1 MEQTRQNYLAWL
13 RDAHAMEEQAL
24 AMMQSMASR
33 LETYPQLRKRIQDH
47 IRETEGQVAALS
59 RLLDRQG
66 AGSSVVK
73 DTLGKM
79 TAFAQ
84 SMSGMFTGDEV
95 VKGTLGSYTFENME
109 IATYRILITAAEQLG
124 DTEAVDVFIRCLE
137 EEEAMADWLAGHSA
151 EITRTYLSRAELD
164 LPAQR

>member
-47 IRETEGQVAALS
+47 IRETEGQVSALS

-73 DTLGKM
+73 DTPGKM

-109 IATYRILITAAEQLG
+109 IATYRILITAA
-124 DTEAVDVFIRCLE
+124 
-137 EEEAMADWLAGHSA
+137 
-151 EITRTYLSRAELD
+151 
-164 LPAQR
+164 